1 MNTLIF
7 TGFTL
12 GLLSSFH
19 CLGMCGP
26 IALSIPVHQY
36 SELKKNLGVIL
47 YNLGRTLT
55 YGLLGLVFG
64 LIGQSLYLSKFQQY
78 FSIIVGIII
87 LLFILNKFWKSNFHF
102 SNKIQFSFNKFLQSK
117 LAFLLHK
124 RKVQHLFLIGI
135 LNGFLPC
142 GMVYLAL
149 AAAATSGELFWAA
162 LFMLAFGLGT
172 IPLMYSFVFL
182 GKFIGNSYRLIIQKS
197 VPLLL
202 SIMAVLLIVRGL
214 NLGIPYL
221 SPQIE
226 IAQQRID
233 STEKNAQVINCHV
246 PRKR

>member
-26 IALSIPVHQY
+26 IALSLPVHQY
-36 SELKKNLGVIL
+36 AEWKKNVGVIL
-47 YNLGRTLT
+47 YNLGRVFT
-55 YGLLGLVFG
+55 YIVLGFISG
-64 LIGQSLYLSKFQQY
+64 FIGQSFYFAHFQQY
-78 FSIIVGIII
+78 FSIIVGCII
-87 LLFILNKFWKSNFHF
+87 LLFILNNYLQWNF
-102 SNKIQFSFNKFLQSK
+102 SLNNKFYHKMMQSIRNK
-117 LAFLLHK
+117 LGILMK
-124 RKVQHLFLIGI
+124 ERKVQHLFAIGI
-135 LNGFLPC
+135 LNGILPC

-149 AAAATSGELFWAA
+149 AAAATSGELFKAA
-162 LFMLAFGLGT
+162 FFMLAFGLGT

-202 SIMAVLLIVRGL
+202 SIMAVLLIFRGL
-214 NLGIPYL
+214 NLGIPFL

-233 STEKNAQVINCHV
+233 STEKNAQIINCHV